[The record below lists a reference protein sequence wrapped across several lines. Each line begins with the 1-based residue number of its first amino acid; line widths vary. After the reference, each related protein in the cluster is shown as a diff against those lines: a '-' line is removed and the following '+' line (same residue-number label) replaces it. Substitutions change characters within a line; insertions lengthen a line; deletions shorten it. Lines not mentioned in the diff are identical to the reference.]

1 MPPSRALRVSLL
13 LTAAFGVGWL
23 AVISRPEGVLGSEMW
38 PAGLAAGALLA
49 VRGRRE
55 SVAAYV
61 AVAVVGFA
69 TFALGGRPLDFSAC
83 AGLAILAEAVVIARI
98 LTDRGRRTASLFDD
112 SDLIR
117 FVAALTVGGLV
128 AGSALGV
135 SAWLLTDSRPLLT
148 GLGTMA
154 GHMSSALVLLP
165 FLVRTD
171 DHRAVAFPVERV
183 VQWVALL
190 VVTVSVFVPHDFP
203 SLVFLV
209 LPVLGWTALRSSLRE
224 TQLQLLTVATVA
236 TLLTTFGFGPL
247 AEEQGSYALPQYVL
261 GIVLQTYLIACALVA
276 IPLSLAVG
284 QQLAAIGRSER
295 ESDLLRRVIDS
306 AHVAIIGADAAGRI
320 TLFNPGAERTLG
332 YRPDEVLGRSTR
344 MFHSDRAVSEKAVEL
359 GVPDDF
365 LQVAKRLAEPGL
377 AGEHMRFLRKDGTE
391 RTHAMTLSP
400 VRDARGEVTGYVSS
414 SADVADELAAQQAL
428 LDALDAERR
437 AVERL
442 QEVDQVKDTFV
453 SSVSHELRTP
463 ITSIVGYLEMLVE
476 GEFGELEKQQELAV
490 RRIDTNSKRLLS
502 LIDELLTLSR
512 VHERR
517 SGATLS
523 LDLRDV
529 ACTAYDVVAPSWAQ
543 RELGTRLCLPD
554 SEVPVTGNR
563 ELLERVLVN
572 LLGNAAKF
580 TPDGGT
586 VTLTVAREGQEA
598 VVTVRDTGIGIPA
611 DEQQHLFTRFFR
623 SSLAQRHAIQG
634 SGLGL
639 SIAHAVVEEH
649 GGVMRVES
657 APGRGSAF
665 HVVLP
670 LATTSRNVHDSTSVV
685 IGDA

>member
-1 MPPSRALRVSLL
+1 MPPSRALRMSILL
-13 LTAAFGVGWL
+13 AAAFGVGWL
-23 AVISRPEGVLGSEMW
+23 AVISRPDGVLGSEMW
-38 PAGLAAGALLA
+38 SAGLAAGALLA

-55 SVAAYV
+55 AVGAYV
-61 AVAVVGFA
+61 GVAVVGFA
-69 TFALGGRPLDFSAC
+69 SFALGGRPLDFSVC
-83 AGLAILAEAVVIARI
+83 AGLAILAEAVVIKQI
-98 LTDRGRRTASLFDD
+98 LTDRGRRTAALIDD
-112 SDLIR
+112 RDLIR
-117 FVAALTVGGLV
+117 FVAALTVGGLL
-128 AGSALGV
+128 AGSMLGI
-135 SAWLLTDSRPLLT
+135 SAWLLTDSPPLLT

-165 FLVRTD
+165 FLMRTD
-171 DHRAVAFPVERV
+171 DHAAVALPAERTA
-183 VQWVALL
+183 QWMALL
-190 VVTVSVFVPHDFP
+190 VVTVSVFVPHDLP

-209 LPVLGWTALRSSLRE
+209 MPVLGWTALRSSLRE
-224 TQLQLLTVATVA
+224 TQLQLVTVAA
-236 TLLTTFGFGPL
+236 IAASLTSFGFGPL

-284 QQLAAIGRSER
+284 QQLMAIGRSER

-306 AHVAIIGADAAGRI
+306 AHVAIIGTDAWGRI

-332 YRPDEVLGRSTR
+332 YRPAEVMGRPTR
-344 MFHSDRAVSEKAVEL
+344 MLHSDRAVSEKAVEL
-359 GVPDDF
+359 GVPDDYWE
-365 LQVAKRLAEPGL
+365 VARRMAEPDL
-377 AGEHMRFLRKDGTE
+377 AGEHVRFLRKDGTE

-400 VRDARGEVTGYVSS
+400 VHDSRGKVTGYVSS

-428 LDALDAERR
+428 RDALDTERR

-442 QEVDQVKDTFV
+442 REVDQVKDTFV

-463 ITSIVGYLEMLVE
+463 LTSIVGYLEMLLE
-476 GEFGELEKQQELAV
+476 GEFGELGQEQQLAV
-490 RRIDTNSKRLLS
+490 RRIDTNGKRLLS

-512 VHERR
+512 VHEGRVGVTSR
-517 SGATLS
+517 

-529 ACTAYDVVAPSWAQ
+529 AHTAYNVVAPSWVK
-543 RELGTRLCLPD
+543 RELDTQLCLPD
-554 SEVPVTGNR
+554 SEVPVTGHR

-580 TPDGGT
+580 TADGGR
-586 VTLTVAREGQEA
+586 VTLAVAVEEEAA

-611 DEQQHLFTRFFR
+611 DEQQLLFTRFFR

-639 SIAHAVVEEH
+639 SIAHAIVEEH
-649 GGVMRVES
+649 GGAMRVES
-657 APGRGSAF
+657 SLGRGSAF

-670 LATTSRNVHDSTSVV
+670 LAISRNVHDSTSVV
-685 IGDA
+685 HGNA